1 MREIVMMCV
10 VVSPCQAGDG
20 WAAEAT
26 GEWGAEESWESVEG
40 NQGGKCL
47 TSPSYQK
54 YEPFICSK

>member
-47 TSPSYQK
+47 TSP
-54 YEPFICSK
+54 